1 MILTTE
7 RLSLRRLRSADAPA
21 LFAILGDPQAM
32 KFWDRPVIARTA
44 TAAEIVASQLAAMED
59 GHFLYWTVW
68 RDQDAIGSVDL
79 SALDFSHR
87 RGEIGFL
94 FRRDQW
100 GQGYG
105 REAVAAL
112 IAHAFGQL
120 KLERLEARVHAANV
134 PAKRLL
140 RLLDFAPEG
149 RLSGYLL
156 RDGTRHDV
164 DVFGLLSKSTAKN
177 GA

>member
-7 RLSLRRLRSADAPA
+7 RLRLKPLRDADAPA
-21 LFAILGDPQAM
+21 LFAILGDAEAM
-32 KFWDRPVIARTA
+32 KFWDRPAIARSATA
-44 TAAEIVASQLAAMED
+44 TEIVASQLAAMAD

-68 RDQDAIGSVDL
+68 RGDDAIGSVDL

-87 RGEIGFL
+87 RGETGFL

-100 GQGYG
+100 GHGYG
-105 REAVAAL
+105 REAIRAL
-112 IAHAFGQL
+112 IGHAFGRL
-120 KLERLEARVHAANV
+120 GLERLEARVHAGNL

-140 RLLDFAPEG
+140 TLLGFAPEG
-149 RLSGYLL
+149 RLTGHIR
-156 RDGTRHDV
+156 RDGVRYDV
-164 DVFGLLSKSTAKN
+164 EVFGLLKRSEMKK